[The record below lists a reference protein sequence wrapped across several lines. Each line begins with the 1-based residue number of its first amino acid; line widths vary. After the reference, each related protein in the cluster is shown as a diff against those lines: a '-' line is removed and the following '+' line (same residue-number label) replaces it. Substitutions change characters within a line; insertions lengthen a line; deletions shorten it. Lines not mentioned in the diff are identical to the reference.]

1 MTKKH
6 LFFDVGGKRM
16 KRFNK
21 LIATFIAVVMC
32 MLLVAEP
39 VVTKAED
46 VAGDSDFEEDEIP
59 SVDAKLYI
67 PDGNGSYVQFDQSCV
82 KSKKFVQGTDIS
94 VPVNVYSSGKDN
106 GYYDCWYIKI
116 KNEEWGYYIDWQ
128 SEHYDFSSTKGAETV
143 TVTIPTYDFEP
154 GTYELY
160 VYTKEDVMNE
170 DYVGPYEFEI
180 IDPVIKGKCQMPYT
194 GAGGGYLIGVET
206 YEDNNY
212 LYEMLI
218 LDCTLLRDGKDAWV
232 YTTGKCKVPENCL
245 WTIWQPQYG
254 YYWTLFR
261 VYDSSGVLL
270 EEQCY
275 GFVNA
280 Y

>member
-1 MTKKH
+1 MNKNKKIFAIIMC
-6 LFFDVGGKRM
+6 LF
-16 KRFNK
+16 
-21 LIATFIAVVMC
+21 MC
-32 MLLVAEP
+32 LTVLNAP
-39 VVTKAED
+39 VYVNAED
-46 VAGDSDFEEDEIP
+46 VYEEETS
-59 SVDAKLYI
+59 SVGLKQYVK
-67 PDGNGSYVQFDQSCV
+67 GEKSYVQFDESCING
-82 KSKKFVQGTDIS
+82 KKIVRGTDI
-94 VPVNVYSSGKDN
+94 VIPVNVYSSGEN
-106 GYYDCWYIKI
+106 SYIR
-116 KNEEWGYYIDWQ
+116 EWSFEWRLSRRDSFDPVYNT
-128 SEHYDFSSTKGAETV
+128 ERYDFDIYESRESFDV
-143 TVTIPTYDFEP
+143 YIPTENLET
-154 GTYELY
+154 GE
-160 VYTKEDVMNE
+160 YTICLKTFYPEDSSR
-170 DYVGPYEFEI
+170 YLTFEI

-206 YEDNNY
+206 YEDKDY

-232 YTTGKCKVPENCL
+232 YTTGKCKVPDNCL

-261 VYDSSGVLL
+261 VYDSSGVML